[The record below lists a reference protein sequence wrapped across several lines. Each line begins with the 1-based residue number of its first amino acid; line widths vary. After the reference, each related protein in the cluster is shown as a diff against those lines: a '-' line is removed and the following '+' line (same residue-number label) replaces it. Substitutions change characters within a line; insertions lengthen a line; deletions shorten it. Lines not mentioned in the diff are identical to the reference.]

1 MPSPNCTIYVEFNEG
16 VHTYGREGGM
26 EGGRNLK
33 GGRKGAGGREGGN
46 GGADEGGRGGGGR
59 KDGQGEGIQT
69 VATS

>member
-33 GGRKGAGGREGGN
+33 GGRKGAGGREGGRKW
-46 GGADEGGRGGGGR
+46 RGG
-59 KDGQGEGIQT
+59 
-69 VATS
+69 